1 MALHW
6 VPQHI
11 LRGFSNDGKTV
22 WQYDK
27 TGEIPPT
34 KVGIKGAFARN
45 DAFDTPVERLMAT
58 IENAAKPAIDALRN
72 TDQHTRIDPVAKR
85 IVAVYLAM
93 FLWQRSPAVRDW
105 LVSKINEVDLLK
117 LLRKKWEE
125 HDDVVRNQLE
135 AASPAVVP
143 KVASDVNSLMSEHW
157 SANMFVRW
165 LFYSMSWAV
174 LRCTAPVVTV
184 PDQGLIWLGSRGL
197 LDPKAE
203 FYFPLNSRRVLVTS
217 WQGSPQSLI
226 QLLPASPAHMRGIN
240 KHGFARAGRFVCG
253 QKRDQKLAAAVQKA
267 QHHFPTLEALTPTG
281 GLNPTAAKLD
291 HLNSWIEGI
300 GTDNPDRHWC
310 IAPGAD
316 RHRHQWK
323 QSPSPIAVTSDLPN
337 HKVPARFCEWC
348 GAIERENLNG
358 HIEFDDMELQRIQAQ
373 PPWKNWWQ
381 SFVIVYAGD
390 RIKSRNVAPSVSPTG
405 DENA

>member
-1 MALHW
+1 MAQHW

-11 LRGFSNDGKTV
+11 LRGFSTDGKTV

-34 KVGIKGAFARN
+34 RVGIKGAFGRN
-45 DAFDTPVERLMAT
+45 DAFDAPVEQLMST
-58 IENAAKPAIDALRN
+58 IENAAYPAIEALRN
-72 TDQHTRIDPVAKR
+72 MEQHMRIDAVAKR
-85 IVAVYLAM
+85 IVAVYLTM
-93 FLWQRSPAVRDW
+93 FLWRRSPAARDR
-105 LVSKINEVDLLK
+105 LVSKTNEVDLVRLG
-117 LLRKKWEE
+117 RKGAENL
-125 HDDVVRNQLE
+125 DDAVRDRLE
-135 AASPAVVP
+135 AILPAVAG
-143 KVASDVNSLMSEHW
+143 ASDVNSLMAGHW
-157 SANMFVRW
+157 SASTFVRW

-203 FYFPLNSRRVLVTS
+203 FYFPLSSRRVLVTS

-253 QKRDQKLAAAVQKA
+253 QRRDQKLAAAVQKA
-267 QHHFPTLEALTPTG
+267 QHHFPKLEPLAATG
-281 GLNPTAAKLD
+281 GPNPTAAKLS
-291 HLNSWIEGI
+291 HLSSWIEGI
-300 GTDNPDRHWC
+300 GSDNPNRHWC
-310 IAPGAD
+310 MAPGAD
-316 RHRHQWK
+316 RHCHQWRP
-323 QSPSPIAVTSDLPN
+323 SPSPIAVTSDLPD
-337 HKVPARFCEWC
+337 HKVPARFCQWC

-358 HIEFDDMELQRIQAQ
+358 HIEFDDMELQRTQAQ

-381 SFVIVYAGD
+381 SFVIVDAGG
-390 RIKSRNVAPSVSPTG
+390 RIKSRNVAPSASLTG
-405 DENA
+405 GEKA